1 MRLEKQKPGLR
12 DFSHQHGLHGG
23 FEAVEVKKWLHHLL
37 YGSTKSLQHEETGA
51 KSIAL
56 PKQDL

>member
-23 FEAVEVKKWLHHLL
+23 FEAVEVKKVASS
-37 YGSTKSLQHEETGA
+37 STVW
-51 KSIAL
+51 
-56 PKQDL
+56 